1 MRGRFK
7 QQLSLGVIP
16 ISEVKINTK
25 SRHQLP
31 PLLKA
36 LQYVFVT
43 PKLNKAVFD
52 LLDSHIMSGKK
63 KTGRDGMTLW
73 EVLVLSLVRFCNSH
87 LLSKRQGLQPVY
99 NKLRVVPHFL

>member
-25 SRHQLP
+25 SRHQLL
-31 PLLKA
+31 PLLNA

-52 LLDSHIMSGKK
+52 LLESHIITYNENHSPSTTNFLTNRSDIPAL
-63 KTGRDGMTLW
+63 KTAI
-73 EVLVLSLVRFCNSH
+73 
-87 LLSKRQGLQPVY
+87 
-99 NKLRVVPHFL
+99 